1 MKNTKRSITLKVLLG
16 YLLVAALAAL
26 AVWFIYT
33 QVVKFSSLAQSGDL
47 NNQQLVLVSEITT
60 ELSETENI
68 GRRFIQSGDTTDL
81 NRYSAQIDLIQKNLD
96 SLKQTYTDTIMQ
108 TELDSISIL
117 LSRKSEN
124 LEELLNLRSRDRNT
138 SYYRE
143 VIQELQKVDASFN
156 ENNYERRF
164 SNLEPHQRSVLIR
177 LLEFSRDENPGQL
190 STLSADSLVIAVK
203 NVLSE
208 LEAENQQFREV
219 INKKENELLENDM
232 ILNEQLRNLL
242 SLIEQQERENSL
254 ARVENSQNLLEEV
267 SSIIIFVGI
276 ASVLIILFF
285 LFLIIQDVSKSQ
297 RYRIQL
303 EEAQSFT
310 ESLMKR
316 REQFMATITHD
327 LRSPLN
333 TVIGYTEL
341 MGKSDL
347 NNKQNRY
354 LSHLKKSSEY
364 ILHLVNDL
372 LDLSK
377 LEAGK
382 MLIEKLPFNPKNLI
396 EETFYNTIPE
406 NDKKHLKFTFKAEEN
421 TNCQVISDP
430 FRIKQ
435 ILSNLITNAYKFTN
449 EGEIMA
455 SLSMKKEIEDS
466 YSLIISIKDTGI
478 GISKTKQ
485 EDIFEEFSQEHG
497 EIEKKY
503 GGTGLGLA
511 ITKQI
516 TDLLKGSIQ
525 LKSEPGKGSEFIIKI
540 PVIKMKEA
548 DEPIE
553 IPEISKLNLSGKN
566 ILVVDDESSQLAL
579 SKELIKSVGM
589 NCDTAADGEEA
600 LTKLENKNY
609 DLVLTDIQM
618 PKIDGFQLVKAIK
631 ENPKYAQTP
640 VLAVS
645 GRTNVSSK
653 AYAEAGFTGNI
664 IKPYKPSDLLL
675 KIGEI
680 LHLELKN
687 NHPHLKKMSSN
698 SSYSLDEIA
707 LFSGDDQEALNT
719 ILHAFINSTVINL
732 KEIKKAVENK
742 DPEKAGNIAHRMLPM
757 FKQLKTKGIIE
768 KLQLLEDQEIEKCN
782 IPELLNEIRSLLKEL
797 QKEITV

>member
-33 QVVKFSSLAQSGDL
+33 QVVKFSSLAQSGEL

-81 NRYSAQIDLIQKNLD
+81 NRYSAQIELVQKNLD
-96 SLKQTYTDTIMQ
+96 SLKQTYTDNIMQ

-124 LEELLNLRSRDRNT
+124 LKELLNLRSRDRNT

-177 LLEFSRDENPGQL
+177 LLEFSKEETPGQL

-208 LEAENQQFREV
+208 LEAQNQQFREV
-219 INKKENELLENDM
+219 INKKEDELLENDM

-242 SLIEQQERENSL
+242 SLIEHQERQNSL
-254 ARVENSQNLLEEV
+254 ARVENSETLLKEV

-285 LFLIIQDVSKSQ
+285 LFLIVRDVSKSQ

-341 MGKSDL
+341 MGKSNL
-347 NNKQNRY
+347 SNKQNRY
-354 LSHLKKSSEY
+354 LSHLQKSSEY

-382 MLIEKLPFNPKNLI
+382 MLIEKLPFNPKNLV

-406 NDKKHLKFTFKAEEN
+406 NDKKHLKFNFLAEEN
-421 TNCQVISDP
+421 TDCQVISDP

-435 ILSNLITNAYKFTN
+435 ILSNLINNAYKFTD
-449 EGEIMA
+449 EGEITA
-455 SLSMKKEIEDS
+455 SLSMRKEIEDS
-466 YSLIISIKDTGI
+466 YSLEISIKDTGI

-525 LKSEPGKGSEFIIKI
+525 LKSKPGKGSEFIIII
-540 PVIKMKEA
+540 PVIKLKEA
-548 DEPIE
+548 EKLIE

-589 NCDTAADGEEA
+589 NCDTAADGAEA
-600 LTKLENKNY
+600 LTKLESRKY

-618 PKIDGFQLVKAIK
+618 PEVDGFQLVKAIK
-631 ENPKYAQTP
+631 ESPKYAQTP

-645 GRTNVSSK
+645 GRTNVSSN
-653 AYAEAGFTGNI
+653 AYSAAGFSGNI

-675 KIGEI
+675 EIGKI

-687 NHPHLKKMSSN
+687 NYPHLKKVSLN

-707 LFSGDDQEALNT
+707 LFAGDDQEALNT
-719 ILHAFINSTVINL
+719 ILNAFINSTVINL
-732 KEIKKAVENK
+732 EEIKKAVEYK

-768 KLQLLEDQEIEKCN
+768 KLQLLEDKQFEKCN
-782 IPELLNEIRSLLKEL
+782 FPGLLNEIKSLLQEL

>member
-276 ASVLIILFF
+276 ASILIILFF

>member
-33 QVVKFSSLAQSGDL
+33 QVVKFSSLAQSADL

-81 NRYSAQIDLIQKNLD
+81 NRYSAQIDLVQKNLD
-96 SLKQTYTDTIMQ
+96 SLKQTYTDTLMQ

-124 LEELLNLRSRDRNT
+124 LKELLNLRSRDRNT

-208 LEAENQQFREV
+208 LEVQNQQFREV

-242 SLIEQQERENSL
+242 SLIEQQERQNSI

-285 LFLIIQDVSKSQ
+285 LFLIIQDVSRSQ

-341 MGKSDL
+341 MGKSNL
-347 NNKQNRY
+347 NNKQHRY

-382 MLIEKLPFNPKNLI
+382 MLIEKLPFNPKNLV

-406 NDKKHLKFTFKAEEN
+406 DDKKHLNFIFNAEEN
-421 TNCQVISDP
+421 TDCQVISDP

-435 ILSNLITNAYKFTN
+435 ILSNLITNAYKFTK
-449 EGEIMA
+449 EGEIIA

-516 TDLLKGSIQ
+516 TDLLKGTIQ

-540 PVIKMKEA
+540 PVIKMKEVY
-548 DEPIE
+548 ERIE
-553 IPEISKLNLSGKN
+553 IPELSKLNLSGKN

-600 LTKLENKNY
+600 LAKLEKRKY

-618 PKIDGFQLVKAIK
+618 PKIDGFQLIKAIQK
-631 ENPKYAQTP
+631 NPKYSRTP

-645 GRTNVSSK
+645 GRTNVSTN

-675 KIGEI
+675 KIGNI

-687 NHPHLKKMSSN
+687 NAPSLKKISSN
-698 SSYSLDEIA
+698 SSYSLDEIL
-707 LFSGDDQEALNT
+707 LFAGDDQAALNT
-719 ILHAFINSTVINL
+719 ILHAFINSTEINL
-732 KEIKKAVENK
+732 EEIKKAVENK
-742 DPEKAGNIAHRMLPM
+742 NPEKAGNISHRMLPM

-768 KLQLLEDQEIEKCN
+768 KLQLLEDKQMEKCDVLGL
-782 IPELLNEIRSLLKEL
+782 INEIKSLLQEL

>member
-60 ELSETENI
+60 DLSETENI

-81 NRYSAQIDLIQKNLD
+81 KRYSAQIDLIQKNLD
-96 SLKQTYTDTIMQ
+96 SLKKTYTDTIMQ
-108 TELDSISIL
+108 TELDSISTL

-164 SNLEPHQRSVLIR
+164 SNLESHQRSVLIR

-208 LEAENQQFREV
+208 LEVQNQQFREV

-242 SLIEQQERENSL
+242 SLIEQQERQNSL

-297 RYRIQL
+297 QYRIQL

-382 MLIEKLPFNPKNLI
+382 MLVEKLPFNPKNLV
-396 EETFYNTIPE
+396 EETFFNTIPE
-406 NDKKHLKFTFKAEEN
+406 NDKKHLKFTFNAEEN
-421 TNCQVISDP
+421 TDCQVISDP

-435 ILSNLITNAYKFTN
+435 ILSNLITNAYKFTK
-449 EGEIMA
+449 EGEITA
-455 SLSMKKEIEDS
+455 TLSMKKDIEDS

-540 PVIKMKEA
+540 PVIKVKEA
-548 DEPIE
+548 EELLE

-600 LTKLENKNY
+600 LAKMENKEY

-618 PKIDGFQLVKAIK
+618 PKIDGFQLIKAIK
-631 ENPKYAQTP
+631 ANPKYSQTP

-645 GRTNVSSK
+645 GRTNVSSN
-653 AYAEAGFTGNI
+653 AYNEAGFTGNI

-675 KIGEI
+675 KIGKI

-687 NHPHLKKMSSN
+687 NASSLKKAASN
-698 SSYSLDEIA
+698 SSYSLDEIV
-707 LFSGDDQEALNT
+707 LFAGDDQEALNT
-719 ILHAFINSTVINL
+719 ILNAFINSTVINL
-732 KEIKKAVENK
+732 EEIKKAVDNK

-768 KLQLLEDQEIEKCN
+768 KLQLLEDKRMDKCDVSG
-782 IPELLNEIRSLLKEL
+782 LVNEIKNLLQEL
-797 QKEITV
+797 QREITV

>member
-33 QVVKFSSLAQSGDL
+33 QVVKFSSLAQSGEL

-81 NRYSAQIDLIQKNLD
+81 NRYSAQIELVQKNLD
-96 SLKQTYTDTIMQ
+96 SLKQTYTDNIMQ

-124 LEELLNLRSRDRNT
+124 LKELLNLRSRDRNT

-177 LLEFSRDENPGQL
+177 LLEFSKEETPGQL

-208 LEAENQQFREV
+208 LEAQNQQFREV
-219 INKKENELLENDM
+219 INKKEDELLENDM

-242 SLIEQQERENSL
+242 SLIEHQERQNSL
-254 ARVENSQNLLEEV
+254 ARVENSETLLKEV

-285 LFLIIQDVSKSQ
+285 LFLIVRDVSKSQ

-341 MGKSDL
+341 MGKSNL
-347 NNKQNRY
+347 SNKQNRY
-354 LSHLKKSSEY
+354 LSHLQKSSEY

-382 MLIEKLPFNPKNLI
+382 MLIEKLPFNPKNLV

-406 NDKKHLKFTFKAEEN
+406 NDKKYLKFNFLAEEN
-421 TNCQVISDP
+421 TDCQVISDP

-435 ILSNLITNAYKFTN
+435 ILSNLINNAYKFTD
-449 EGEIMA
+449 EGEITA
-455 SLSMKKEIEDS
+455 SLSMRKEIEDS
-466 YSLIISIKDTGI
+466 YSLEISIKDTGI

-525 LKSEPGKGSEFIIKI
+525 LKSKPGKGSEFIIII
-540 PVIKMKEA
+540 PVIKLKEA
-548 DEPIE
+548 EKLIE

-589 NCDTAADGEEA
+589 NCDTAADGAEA
-600 LTKLENKNY
+600 LTKLESRKY

-618 PKIDGFQLVKAIK
+618 PEVDGFQLVKAIK
-631 ENPKYAQTP
+631 ESPKYAQTP

-645 GRTNVSSK
+645 GRTNVSSN
-653 AYAEAGFTGNI
+653 AYSAAGFSGNI

-675 KIGEI
+675 EIGKI

-687 NHPHLKKMSSN
+687 NYPHLKKVSLN

-707 LFSGDDQEALNT
+707 LFAGDDQEALNT
-719 ILHAFINSTVINL
+719 ILNAFINSTVINL
-732 KEIKKAVENK
+732 EEIKKAVEYK

-768 KLQLLEDQEIEKCN
+768 KLQLLEDKQFEKCN
-782 IPELLNEIRSLLKEL
+782 FPGLLNEIKSLLQEL

>member
-1 MKNTKRSITLKVLLG
+1 
-16 YLLVAALAAL
+16 
-26 AVWFIYT
+26 
-33 QVVKFSSLAQSGDL
+33 
-47 NNQQLVLVSEITT
+47 
-60 ELSETENI
+60 
-68 GRRFIQSGDTTDL
+68 
-81 NRYSAQIDLIQKNLD
+81 
-96 SLKQTYTDTIMQ
+96 
-108 TELDSISIL
+108 
-117 LSRKSEN
+117 
-124 LEELLNLRSRDRNT
+124 
-138 SYYRE
+138 
-143 VIQELQKVDASFN
+143 
-156 ENNYERRF
+156 
-164 SNLEPHQRSVLIR
+164 
-177 LLEFSRDENPGQL
+177 
-190 STLSADSLVIAVK
+190 
-203 NVLSE
+203 
-208 LEAENQQFREV
+208 
-219 INKKENELLENDM
+219 
-232 ILNEQLRNLL
+232 
-242 SLIEQQERENSL
+242 
-254 ARVENSQNLLEEV
+254 
-267 SSIIIFVGI
+267 
-276 ASVLIILFF
+276 FF

-341 MGKSDL
+341 MGRSDL
-347 NNKQNRY
+347 SSKQNRY

-382 MLIEKLPFNPKNLI
+382 MLIEKLPFNPKNLV
-396 EETFYNTIPE
+396 EETFFNTIPE
-406 NDKKHLKFTFKAEEN
+406 SDKKHLKFTFNAEKN
-421 TNCQVISDP
+421 TDCQVMSDP

-435 ILSNLITNAYKFTN
+435 ILSNLITNAYKFTK

-455 SLSMKKEIEDS
+455 SLSMRKEIEDS

-540 PVIKMKEA
+540 PVIKLKDAE
-548 DEPIE
+548 ELIE

-600 LTKLENKNY
+600 LTKLAKREY

-618 PKIDGFQLVKAIK
+618 PKVDGFQLVKAIK

-645 GRTNVSSK
+645 GRTNVS
-653 AYAEAGFTGNI
+653 ADEYAAAGFTGNI
-664 IKPYKPSDLLL
+664 IKPYKPSDLLME
-675 KIGEI
+675 IGKI

-687 NHPHLKKMSSN
+687 NHPHLKKASSN
-698 SSYSLDEIA
+698 SSYTLDEIA
-707 LFSGDDQEALNT
+707 LFAGDDQEALNT
-719 ILHAFINSTVINL
+719 ILNAFINSTMINL
-732 KEIKKAVENK
+732 EEIKKAVENK

-757 FKQLKTKGIIE
+757 FKQLKTNGIIE
-768 KLQLLEDQEIEKCN
+768 KLRFLEDNQMEKCN
-782 IPELLNEIRSLLKEL
+782 VPGLLNEIKSLLQEL